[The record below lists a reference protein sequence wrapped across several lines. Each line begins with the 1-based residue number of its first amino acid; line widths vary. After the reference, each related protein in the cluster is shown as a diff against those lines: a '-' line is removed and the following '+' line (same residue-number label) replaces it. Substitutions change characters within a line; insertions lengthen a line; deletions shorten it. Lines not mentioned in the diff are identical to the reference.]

1 MAHASRTAV
10 FAAAVFAVTSLP
22 SHAASGSK
30 CGSASWYALT
40 SKTASG
46 ERMNPAKLTAAHR
59 SYRFG
64 TMLRVKN
71 PKNGRAVVVRVNDRG
86 PFIKGRML
94 DLSKAAAHE
103 IGLIQSG
110 HGAVCMEVV
119 SK

>member
-1 MAHASRTAV
+1 MAHASRAAV
-10 FAAAVFAVTSLP
+10 FAAAVLALS
-22 SHAASGSK
+22 SIQAGAATGSN
-30 CGSASWYALT
+30 CGSASWYALG

-46 ERMNPAKLTAAHR
+46 EKMNASKLTAAHR

-71 PKNGRAVVVRVNDRG
+71 PQNGLAVIVRVNDRG
-86 PFIKGRML
+86 PHIKGRML
-94 DLSKAAAHE
+94 DLSKAAAGQ

-110 HGAVCMEVV
+110 VAPVCMEVV